1 MKTCPFCREQ
11 IHDEALKCRYCCSRL
26 SAELVEDR
34 GPNPSE
40 KASLQEQPGRQEK
53 PGLPE
58 SAGPGQ
64 IVYIVD
70 RDLIRFAKFATAVL
84 GIFIT
89 VGVCIWGFD
98 VTKAAKEVRES
109 SDQARK
115 IQVELNRTKED
126 IQSAKEKILAASG
139 EINANRE
146 KTQDLLTKAENLVA
160 SISEKEQQA
169 TVFIARIVE
178 RSGTVN
184 EPTAGFS
191 VPELARLYNFP
202 PDLDGSG
209 QTIGIIEL
217 GGGYQESDLD
227 AYFADLMLPRPKVTA
242 VSVLGAR
249 NMPGSGSNDVDEMV
263 TMNLEVAAA
272 VAPRAHIV
280 VYFAPADPDGF
291 IEAVKTA
298 VHDAEN
304 HPSVLLISWGSPEKN
319 WTKSAMNQMDQA
331 LQSAAARDIT
341 VVCAVGNSGATDGLA
356 DGHMH
361 VDFPASSPWVLA
373 CGGTHLT
380 ASGGAIGTETVWDDG
395 DRGATGGGVSRIFPT
410 PDWQQT
416 AKESADFELVGR
428 GVPDVAANA
437 SPSSGFRLFVH
448 GNRVVLGG
456 TSAATPLWAGL
467 MALLNQGCGRNLGN
481 INPILY
487 GTIGPK
493 GLMHSIAGVKSSLGN
508 IKPSS
513 DGHGWNVF
521 TGWGSP
527 DGVKLLEAFRS
538 IGVEPD

>member
-1 MKTCPFCREQ
+1 MKTCPFCREP

-26 SAELVEDR
+26 SAELVDDR
-34 GPNPSE
+34 AAAPHE
-40 KASLQEQPGRQEK
+40 KA
-53 PGLPE
+53 GLPE
-58 SAGPGQ
+58 RSGPGQ
-64 IVYIVD
+64 VVYIVD
-70 RDLIRFAKFATAVL
+70 RDLIRFAKFAAAVL

-98 VTKAAKEVRES
+98 VTKAAKEVHES

-115 IQVELNRTKED
+115 IQIELNRTKED
-126 IQSAKEKILAASG
+126 IQLAKEKILAASG

-146 KTQDLLTKAENLVA
+146 KTQDLLTKAETLVA

-184 EPTAGFS
+184 EPSAGFS
-191 VPELARLYNFP
+191 VPELAKLYNFP
-202 PDLDGSG
+202 PNLDGTG
-209 QTIGIIEL
+209 QTIGMIAL
-217 GGGYQESDLD
+217 GGGYRESDLD

-249 NMPGSGSNDVDEMV
+249 NLPGSGSNDVDEMV

-272 VAPRAHIV
+272 VAPGANIV
-280 VYFAPADPDGF
+280 VYFAPTNAEGF
-291 IEAVKTA
+291 IEAVRTA
-298 VHDAEN
+298 VHDEEN
-304 HPSVLLISWGSPEKN
+304 RLSVLLISWGSPERK
-319 WTKSAMNQMDQA
+319 WTKSALNQMDQV
-331 LQSAAARDIT
+331 LQSAAGRNIT
-341 VVCAVGNSGATDGLA
+341 VVCDVGSSGATDGVG
-356 DGHMH
+356 DGQMH

-380 ASGGAIGTETVWDDG
+380 ATAGAIGAETVWNDG

-416 AKESADFELVGR
+416 AKESADFELIGR

-437 SPSSGFRLFVH
+437 SPSSGYRLYVE
-448 GNRVVLGG
+448 GKKVVLGG

-467 MALLNQGCGRNLGN
+467 VALINQGCGRNLGN

-493 GLMHSIAGVKSSLGN
+493 GLLRPIAGGKNGLRN
-508 IKPSS
+508 ITTPAN
-513 DGHGWNVF
+513 GHGWNVF

-527 DGVKLLEAFRS
+527 DGVKLLEAFRA
-538 IGVEPD
+538 IDDKPE